1 MASGCDVVSFSIGCV
16 YNVYAHTEGE
26 RLNEGER
33 ECAKRQWLQ
42 NEAITFWQTIR
53 LIICR

>member
-33 ECAKRQWLQ
+33 ERAQRGSGFRMRQ
-42 NEAITFWQTIR
+42 
-53 LIICR
+53 